1 MRYRLWKMSQC
12 TNTTPNVVPAWM
24 PHQNHPGRLT
34 RAISTTPTVSR
45 AVKPATPR
53 MGLGNP
59 NAAAWSVFMTDP
71 QESTGLMLH
80 EGT

>member
-1 MRYRLWKMSQC
+1 
-12 TNTTPNVVPAWM
+12 
-24 PHQNHPGRLT
+24 
-34 RAISTTPTVSR
+34 
-45 AVKPATPR
+45 

>member
-1 MRYRLWKMSQC
+1 MRYRLWRISQC
-12 TNTTPNVVPAWM
+12 TNTTPRVVPAWM
-24 PHQNHPGRLT
+24 PHQNHPGSAARVS
-34 RAISTTPTVSR
+34 RTTPMVSR
-45 AVKPATPR
+45 AVNPATPR

-71 QESTGLMLH
+71 QDSTGLMLQ